1 VLNRPAARVGAG
13 PWWAVSIGVVF
24 DCQGASNHDSGRRA
38 RGLEGEDRELLGAVN
53 LTHAAGSKGVLIVLR
68 AAGREAA
75 LEAEDQVLAV
85 SGCCFSFMFQA

>member
-1 VLNRPAARVGAG
+1 M
-13 PWWAVSIGVVF
+13 
-24 DCQGASNHDSGRRA
+24 RR
-38 RGLEGEDRELLGAVN
+38 GQ
-53 LTHAAGSKGVLIVLR
+53 GVLIVLR